1 MRTRRA
7 SHSKSSRKG
16 RSVSKTRGQVFSLM
30 VPCSAP
36 VPGFTMNFAEGFPMR
51 IISASERACGS
62 NDFMVDPPRHR
73 QISMSKYWLKKQGVG
88 KGGLMYCA
96 CATDASTLF
105 KGETE
110 HLSAGT
116 DR

>member
-1 MRTRRA
+1 
-7 SHSKSSRKG
+7 
-16 RSVSKTRGQVFSLM
+16 
-30 VPCSAP
+30 
-36 VPGFTMNFAEGFPMR
+36 MR
-51 IISASERACGS
+51 IISASERVCGS
-62 NDFMVDPPRHR
+62 SGFMVVPARYR

-110 HLSAGT
+110 HLYAGT

>member
-1 MRTRRA
+1 
-7 SHSKSSRKG
+7 
-16 RSVSKTRGQVFSLM
+16 M
-30 VPCSAP
+30 V
-36 VPGFTMNFAEGFPMR
+36 VPAR
-51 IISASERACGS
+51 Y
-62 NDFMVDPPRHR
+62 R

-96 CATDASTLF
+96 CATDASSLF